1 MNQIPSSARIA
12 LSRFI
17 PADSISSIESLGNA
31 GGFSGARLW
40 RVSSSGTDWCLR
52 RWPTEHPSRSQLTW
66 IHGVLFRVARQG
78 VNFLPLPSCQP
89 DGSSYCQVDGAFWE
103 LAPWMPGKAD
113 FWDHP
118 SNERLAAALQG
129 LAEFHRATKH
139 DASSRTETP
148 PGILA
153 REQQLEQWQQL
164 LADPRLVSAMSHDLP
179 FARQSSEITALMPA
193 VMNRCRQSLASAPR
207 QSALQPCLRD
217 IWHDHVLFQDSRL
230 SAFVDFGAMRLDTVA
245 VDLARLLGSLV
256 ADDAAGWQL
265 GLKAYQEVHPLADE
279 DRAMLAA
286 IDLANS
292 VLSGA
297 NWIRW
302 IFIEHRR
309 FENVAGVQGR
319 MDRILERLRFQAN
332 KTGPAL

>member
-164 LADPRLVSAMSHDLP
+164 LADPRLVSRHESRSAIRATIFRNHRPHASRDESMS
-179 FARQSSEITALMPA
+179 AISGVGA
-193 VMNRCRQSLASAPR
+193 R

-230 SAFVDFGAMRLDTVA
+230 SAFVDFGGCALIPSPLTWQDYLEAWSQMMRQV
-245 VDLARLLGSLV
+245 GSWV
-256 ADDAAGWQL
+256 
-265 GLKAYQEVHPLADE
+265 
-279 DRAMLAA
+279 
-286 IDLANS
+286 
-292 VLSGA
+292 
-297 NWIRW
+297 
-302 IFIEHRR
+302 
-309 FENVAGVQGR
+309 
-319 MDRILERLRFQAN
+319 
-332 KTGPAL
+332 